1 MGRLCTLFIKDTDG
15 RNVIMMLIFNNIMK
29 TSSRAKPP
37 ENGHNIVV
45 RCSLKWRTLV
55 QKRFTKYGE
64 RILNIR
70 LKLRKLW
77 LFNPHQYTSLD
88 WLICTPGVCTDPSFN
103 FCNLGLYKVR
113 YLGDFDYFLSH
124 AVTYWCIYLNYI
136 SVFEWMCQLER
147 LLCHFSSFF
156 LKYLL

>member
-88 WLICTPGVCTDPSFN
+88 WLICTPGVRTNPNFN
-103 FCNLGLYKVR
+103 FWNVWLYK
-113 YLGDFDYFLSH
+113 LFMCLWIFLE
-124 AVTYWCIYLNYI
+124 WCNNILVHIYAQTTKLCLNCI
-136 SVFEWMCQLER
+136 SVFEGNWGVN
-147 LLCHFSSFF
+147 FSAFS
-156 LKYLL
+156 